1 MVCGCAIRN
10 TWPAEISGY
19 VDLWYYIIYSH
30 NYTETTVVT
39 IVSITGS
46 SQRYHILSR
55 MQPYSC
61 QDVDDPEFY
70 TPSWYLLVNSPA
82 YLVPGQ
88 STNSSDGLIKMMLRS
103 LRTTFGTTTQ
113 IF

>member
-1 MVCGCAIRN
+1 MRGMI
-10 TWPAEISGY
+10 TY
-19 VDLWYYIIYSH
+19 DLWYYIIYSH

-70 TPSWYLLVNSPA
+70 TPNDATILKDHFRYNYTDILKRDAGPV
-82 YLVPGQ
+82 
-88 STNSSDGLIKMMLRS
+88 RS
-103 LRTTFGTTTQ
+103 GGKRSESAN
-113 IF
+113 